1 MKASV
6 YDVKGTKKHEVALP
20 VFFDAP
26 VRRELVRRAV
36 EYERT
41 PQPYGL
47 YKEAGRRHSA
57 SGIISHKRHD
67 WKGQYGRGIART
79 PRKILWRR
87 GTQFNWV
94 GAEVSN
100 TRGGRRPHGP
110 KPAFNTR
117 RMNKKELVIAL
128 RSALAATAHPTFMQT
143 RYAHV
148 EKPSFALPIVLES
161 AFSGLTTKMMHH
173 FIKTVFGPLS
183 GSALTH
189 EDVRAGRGKTRGRRY
204 KRSAGA
210 LIIVGSK
217 EKLRVGGIDVISFSD
232 LSVTDLYPLGRFV
245 IVSEQALE
253 EMRKL

>member
-1 MKASV
+1 MKASL
-6 YDVKGTKKHEVALP
+6 YDVKGTKKREVALP
-20 VFFDAP
+20 AFFDAP
-26 VRRELVRRAV
+26 VRADLVRRAV

-117 RMNKKELVIAL
+117 RMNKKELVLAL
-128 RSALAATAHPTFMQT
+128 RSALAATAHPSHIQT
-143 RYAHV
+143 RYAHA
-148 EKPSFALPIVLES
+148 EKHTLGFPVVIES
-161 AFSGLTTKMMHH
+161 AFTDVTTKHMHQ
-173 FIKTVFGPLS
+173 FIKQVFGPLS
-183 GSALTH
+183 MIAVPR

-217 EKLRVGGIDVISFSD
+217 EKLRVGGVDVISFAD
-232 LSVTDLYPLGRFV
+232 LSVSDLYPLGRFV
-245 IVSEQALE
+245 IMSERAVE
-253 EMRKL
+253 EMQKL